1 MQVVAGD
8 SALCELS
15 WDPLGLSMTCTTT
28 EGGAHRQLTQVTLP
42 QRLPISH
49 GRWSPDL
56 LRRSARSARSWRI
69 RRSALRIDPVLV
81 AHVGRQACVGAL
93 AAVVAALLQ
102 AFTEPVLNRVAV
114 KRMRLSDAIREV
126 RLIDILRFFRT
137 VLATN
142 LLKFPFFEAVNDF
155 STSWSF
161 IPYPLQGT
169 LAAVIYTSA
178 VLPLANYRYIKSLQ
192 LKVKFKKLY
201 QAYFPTLL
209 RDLIYGVTRHWMMIK
224 LATPYKLSV
233 GGEALR
239 YFVSI
244 AVACLASAPG
254 NELRAYRLQPKK
266 SRRPMSEFFE
276 LQPFLRSAMLGA
288 LIPATAIASGHVL
301 VSQAEVM
308 GKFFLRGLELMP
320 RHWVPVVF
328 IMIWAVLKLES
339 TRQYYDP
346 YAQSRM
352 LRTMRAEARNRGQGS
367 RSQVAASVA
376 TSSPARIVET
386 ISDPLESQVEPR
398 GGKEVYEIAVPSTA
412 EIAKFVVP
420 SFCLVVA
427 NSSMTTVDKAFLG
440 QSSSLQLAAM
450 GPAASVFDSAS
461 LVLTFLNTATLSL
474 LGMTKS
480 PRQLRKIRSHAIFLA
495 TSSGLILTGSLVTFA
510 GPLTRFMGATNA
522 MLPLSVAYLQIR
534 ALGAAIERGTSVA
547 TSFCLAAKDG
557 ATPLIVTLVGLL
569 VNVLGDALLCP
580 KYGLAGVAAASVLA
594 AACGYGYF
602 IRSLWK
608 SQRWPQP
615 FIWPRNFRSISRFLQ
630 FAGPVLLA
638 VFLKML
644 VLANMTTAACS
655 FGTTSAATH
664 QLFQTLFLL
673 SAVAIGN
680 PFSWAAQA
688 FLPPILTAVCV
699 EQEPGPSSRKSF
711 QTLRKLLCNALILSV
726 TASVSVVIFCHK
738 LGWILSSD
746 PDVLRDMARTSLALV
761 PFLSLY
767 PVLLTL
773 EGALYGAQ
781 ERSTVLWLSILFW
794 WTSSTAIGIMQFF
807 GTLSLC
813 NMWLTVGISCGLTT
827 LVTAI
832 LTFRALLVPKCKLIL
847 ER

>member
-1 MQVVAGD
+1 MSLCRPGSYFAGAPCGTVGVNP
-8 SALCELS
+8 SS
-15 WDPLGLSMTCTTT
+15 WPP
-28 EGGAHRQLTQVTLP
+28 AAWH
-42 QRLPISH
+42 
-49 GRWSPDL
+49 
-56 LRRSARSARSWRI
+56 SWRKPSWSS
-69 RRSALRIDPVLV
+69 RSRWRSSKIQRAVQVDPAL
-81 AHVGRQACVGAL
+81 ASHVGRQACVGAL

-114 KRMRLSDAIREV
+114 KRMRLKDAIKEV
-126 RLIDILRFFRT
+126 RFIDILLFFRT

-161 IPYPLQGT
+161 IPKPLQGIV
-169 LAAVIYTSA
+169 ASVIYTSA

-192 LKVKFKKLY
+192 LKVKFRKLY
-201 QAYFPTLL
+201 QAYLPTLL
-209 RDLIYGVTRHWMMIK
+209 RDMIYGVTRHWMMII

-239 YFVSI
+239 YFISI

-254 NELRAYRLQPKK
+254 NELRAFRLQPKK
-266 SRRPMSEFFE
+266 SRLPPSEFFE
-276 LQPFLRSAMLGA
+276 LHRFLRSAMLGS

-301 VSQAEVM
+301 VSQAEFL
-308 GKFFLRGLELMP
+308 GKFFLAGLELMP
-320 RHWVPVVF
+320 RQWIPLLLVSL
-328 IMIWAVLKLES
+328 WAVLKLET
-339 TRQYYDP
+339 TRPYYDP
-346 YAQSRM
+346 YVQRRM
-352 LRTMRAEARNRGQGS
+352 LIRLRTDA
-367 RSQVAASVA
+367 RSQTQVVA
-376 TSSPARIVET
+376 TVASRDPARIVQSIDQEET
-386 ISDPLESQVEPR
+386 EIQKEKISP
-398 GGKEVYEIAVPSTA
+398 YIEIAEIPSA
-412 EIAKFVVP
+412 SEIAKFVVP

-440 QSSSLQLAAM
+440 WSSSLQLAAM

-474 LGMTKS
+474 LGMTSEPEK
-480 PRQLRKIRSHAIFLA
+480 LRRIRSHAIFLA
-495 TSSGLILTGSLVTFA
+495 TTSGLMLSFCLIAFA
-510 GPLTRFMGATNA
+510 RPLTSLFGATTA

-534 ALGAAIERGTSVA
+534 AVGAAIERGTSVA

-557 ATPLIVTLVGLL
+557 ATPLMVTLVGLI
-569 VNVLGDALLCP
+569 VNVIGDALLCP
-580 KYGLAGVAAASVLA
+580 KYGLSGVAVASVVA
-594 AACGYGYF
+594 AACGYLYL
-602 IRSLWK
+602 IRSLVK

-615 FIWPRNFRSISRFLQ
+615 FSWPRNLRCMSRFLQ

-638 VFLKML
+638 VFLKMI

-688 FLPPILTAVCV
+688 FIPPILAAFCAGK
-699 EQEPGPSSRKSF
+699 EAGPSSRKSF
-711 QTLRKLLCNALILSV
+711 QTLQKLLANALLLSL
-726 TASVSVVIFCHK
+726 TASVSVVIFCRK
-738 LGWILSSD
+738 LGWILSRD
-746 PDVLRDMARTSLALV
+746 PDVLQDMARTSLALV
-761 PFLSLY
+761 PFLSVY
-767 PVLLTL
+767 PLLLTL

-794 WTSSTAIGIMQFF
+794 WMSKTAIGLLQFF
-807 GTLSLC
+807 GKLSLF
-813 NMWLTVGISCGLTT
+813 NMWLAVGLSCSITT

-832 LTFRALLVPKCKLIL
+832 VAFRVLLAPKCRLIL
-847 ER
+847 VCNR